1 MKQRLRLLNET
12 AGLAASGHATMTA
25 ALPLASAPP
34 LQDALAAQQQVYSRL
49 LAEACRLLAAAGER
63 LPAAN
68 RSRLGSFFV
77 LHVKA
82 LGEKADSE
90 LTALLLQGIHDS
102 VVALTALLHTLALP
116 EDLPESRLARELLAA
131 EETCYQAWKR
141 FL

>member
-1 MKQRLRLLNET
+1 MKPRLRLLSET
-12 AGLAASGHATMTA
+12 AELAASGHATMTA
-25 ALPLASAPP
+25 ALPLTSAP
-34 LQDALAAQQQVYSRL
+34 LHDALAAQQQAYSRL

-90 LTALLLQGIHDS
+90 LAALLLQGIHDS
-102 VVALTALLHTLALP
+102 VVALTALLHALALP
-116 EDLPESRLARELLAA
+116 ENLPESRLARALLAV
-131 EETCYQAWKR
+131 EEDCYQAWKR